1 MLRPQPRPQP
11 YTTAVVDR
19 GAIVVTIAGAG
30 TIERNP
36 ENGRLYASTL
46 IADADIE
53 RVNTGQ
59 SALISVDA
67 WPNRDLRGS
76 VVRLQTGSAGLARAV
91 IALDPGEPDLRAG
104 EAAWVRIVIERR
116 DNALRVPYAA
126 LLFQPGGTEPQP
138 AISNADRKAFAGQAL
153 AEFIDRV
160 KRDVAVDATQSREI
174 DRVARELSDAA
185 ALGLGPEADPANRRE
200 RMHAMRRTLVKQ
212 LEQVIR
218 PEQQVQFD
226 QLVSRYVKRAGREPG
241 QVGQV
246 FVINDNDEIEP
257 VAVRIG
263 AMDGRYTELLGAPLE
278 AGTRCADQRIQGEQG
293 VEAQRSRVLARPAL
307 VEPSG
312 RNEAELYS
320 GRRFRAGPETLLDV
334 VVDHVLEIGSHGRA
348 SQGRD
353 LPAIHEHRRGWRLAG
368 PRK

>member
-1 MLRPQPRPQP
+1 MHRRLSSVFLLSALMLLAAAGIVTPILADRAAPSAKTQP

-278 AGTRCADQRIQGEQG
+278 AGTRVLISVSKANKASKRNAL
-293 VEAQRSRVLARPAL
+293 VSWLARP
-307 VEPSG
+307 
-312 RNEAELYS
+312 
-320 GRRFRAGPETLLDV
+320 
-334 VVDHVLEIGSHGRA
+334 
-348 SQGRD
+348 
-353 LPAIHEHRRGWRLAG
+353 
-368 PRK
+368 